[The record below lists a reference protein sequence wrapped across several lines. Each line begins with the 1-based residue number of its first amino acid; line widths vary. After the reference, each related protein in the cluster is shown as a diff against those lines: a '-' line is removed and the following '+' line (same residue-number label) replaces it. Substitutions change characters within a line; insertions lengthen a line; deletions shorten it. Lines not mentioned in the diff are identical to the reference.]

1 MFQDDRSSL
10 VRVGLVDRVRE
21 LATVREQ
28 IGHGRPVTLTGVGG
42 VGKTRLALRAAQ
54 ELRVFFPDGTWFVR
68 IDEIRHPALLAHG
81 VTAAMGVV
89 DQPGRAP
96 ADVLLDFLAGRKA
109 LLVLDGCEHLREA
122 VGELIGTLRKGAPGV
137 RFIATARQG
146 LAMPEEYRL
155 VVRPLPVPTEADCER
170 PVFHP
175 ADLRRLA
182 EVESVRL
189 FVLRAAEAVPGF
201 ALTAGNAPQVARL
214 CRRLDGIPFA
224 IELAAVRMR
233 EMPLEEVLGRLR
245 DRFAVLGAARPGL
258 PRHQTLRTAIGWSH
272 ELCTPAE
279 RLLWARL
286 SVFEGGFDADAASAV
301 CADERLPAGTVCAL
315 LAGLVDKSIL
325 YLGDHD
331 DGTRYRLL
339 DTVREYGLGWLRL
352 LGEEQLMRRRH
363 RDHYLVVARRADRD
377 WFGAHQFALYRG
389 LLADLGNFR
398 GALTYEGVGEADRRA
413 GLELAAALWP
423 LWIVRGLTR
432 EGRYHLERLL
442 ADEPPP
448 GPERAR
454 ARCHLA
460 WVAFARADV
469 EVACETAEVARAE
482 ALDHGD
488 HLLALRA
495 RVIACIAAGT
505 GGNLPGPAD
514 APPPVPGVSG
524 GGWKV
529 DGGSAR
535 PEADPQDDAREA
547 GPQGGAR
554 EVGPRDAVGEA
565 GRRDAVRRVGAR
577 DAARE
582 AAHVLSGTL
591 DDVLSARAGR
601 PDDLDPLLA
610 LGVIGLLLDRCG
622 ELDRAA
628 DLLVRAVELC
638 AGHGDL
644 WWWSHLDWILARV
657 ELRRD
662 RPEEASG
669 RARAALAVKLEF
681 QDAMGA
687 ALQLE
692 VLAAAAVALGGP
704 ARAARLHG
712 VAAAVLHTA
721 TTPGL
726 SILAL
731 GDIHDEAERAA
742 RDRLGDAAY
751 EHERDAGAV
760 LDQEAA
766 VAYALAPDARE
777 P

>member
-1 MFQDDRSSL
+1 MDRSKAVLLVGAGGITGGGFVGGVASREVTVFQDDRSLL

-28 IGHGRPVTLTGVGG
+28 IGHGRAVTLTGVGG

-54 ELRVFFPDGTWFVR
+54 ELRVSFPDGTWFVR

-89 DQPGRAP
+89 DQPGRSQ

-122 VGELIGTLRKGAPGV
+122 VGDLIGMLREGAPGV

-146 LAMPEEYRL
+146 LAMPDEYRL
-155 VVRPLPVPTEADCER
+155 VVRPLPVPGEADCER
-170 PVFHP
+170 LTFHP
-175 ADLRRLA
+175 SDLRRFA
-182 EVESVRL
+182 EIESVRL
-189 FVLRAAEAVPGF
+189 FTMRAAEAAPGF
-201 ALTAGNAPQVARL
+201 TLTAGNAGQVARL

-233 EMPLEEVLGRLR
+233 DMPLDEVLGRLR

-258 PRHQTLRTAIGWSH
+258 PRHQALRTAIGWSH
-272 ELCTPAE
+272 ELCAPAE

-286 SVFEGGFDADAASAV
+286 SVFEDGFDADAVRAV
-301 CADERLPAGTVCAL
+301 CADERLRADDVSAL

-352 LGEEQLMRRRH
+352 LGEEQRMRRRH
-363 RDHYLVVARRADRD
+363 RDHYLEVARRIDRD

-398 GALTYEGVGEADRRA
+398 TALAYEGMGEADRRA
-413 GLELAAALWP
+413 ALELAAALWP

-469 EVACETAEVARAE
+469 EVASETAEAARME
-482 ALDHGD
+482 AVDHGD

-495 RVIACIAAGT
+495 RVIACISIGT
-505 GGNLPGPAD
+505 GGNLA
-514 APPPVPGVSG
+514 APPAASAGV
-524 GGWKV
+524 
-529 DGGSAR
+529 
-535 PEADPQDDAREA
+535 A
-547 GPQGGAR
+547 G
-554 EVGPRDAVGEA
+554 V
-565 GRRDAVRRVGAR
+565 
-577 DAARE
+577 ARE
-582 AAHVLSGTL
+582 AALVLRGAL
-591 DDVLSARAGR
+591 DDVLAARAGR

-622 ELDRAA
+622 ELDQAA

-704 ARAARLHG
+704 VRAARLHG

-726 SILAL
+726 SVLTL
-731 GDIHDEAERAA
+731 GDIHDAAERAA
-742 RDRLGDAAY
+742 RDRLGDVAY
-751 EHERDAGAV
+751 ERERDAGAV
-760 LDQEAA
+760 LDREEA
-766 VAYALAPDARE
+766 VAYALAPDAPE
-777 P
+777 S

>member
-1 MFQDDRSSL
+1 MFQDDGSSL
-10 VRVGLVDRVRE
+10 VRVGLVDRERE

-28 IGHGRPVTLTGVGG
+28 IGSGRPVTLTGVGG

-54 ELRVFFPDGTWFVR
+54 ELRADFPDGSWFVR
-68 IDEIRHPALLAHG
+68 IDEIRHPALLTHG

-89 DQPGRAP
+89 DQPGRP
-96 ADVLLDFLAGRKA
+96 QADVLLDFLAQRKA
-109 LLVLDGCEHLREA
+109 LVVLDGCEHLREA
-122 VGELIGTLRKGAPGV
+122 VGELIGRLREGAPGV
-137 RFIATARQG
+137 RFIATARQA
-146 LAMPEEYRL
+146 LAMPDEYRL
-155 VVRPLPVPTEADCER
+155 VVRPLPVPSEADCER
-170 PVFHP
+170 VAFHP
-175 ADLRRLA
+175 ADLRRLGR
-182 EVESVRL
+182 VESVRL
-189 FVLRAAEAVPGF
+189 FALRAAEAAPGF
-201 ALTAGNAPQVARL
+201 TLTAGNAQQVARL

-233 EMPLEEVLGRLR
+233 EMPLDEVLGRLR

-272 ELCTPAE
+272 ELSTPTE

-286 SVFEGGFDADAASAV
+286 AVFDDGFDADAVRAV
-301 CADERLPAGTVCAL
+301 CADERLPVGEVSTL

-331 DGTRYRLL
+331 DGARYRLL

-352 LGEEQLMRRRH
+352 LGEEQRMRRRH
-363 RDHYLVVARRADRD
+363 RDHYLEVARRVDRD
-377 WFGAHQFALYRG
+377 WFGAHQFVLYRG

-398 GALTYEGVGEADRRA
+398 SALAYTGVGEADRRA
-413 GLELAAALWP
+413 ALELAAALWP

-432 EGRYHLERLL
+432 EGRYHLERVL

-469 EVACETAEVARAE
+469 EVASETAEAACVE

-488 HLLALRA
+488 RLLALRA
-495 RVIACIAAGT
+495 RMIACISVGT
-505 GGNLPGPAD
+505 SGHLSVVTPF
-514 APPPVPGVSG
+514 PVPGG
-524 GGWKV
+524 AAEAG
-529 DGGSAR
+529 
-535 PEADPQDDAREA
+535 ADPDE
-547 GPQGGAR
+547 
-554 EVGPRDAVGEA
+554 
-565 GRRDAVRRVGAR
+565 
-577 DAARE
+577 AARG
-582 AAHVLSGTL
+582 AAHLLNDTL
-591 DDVLSARAGR
+591 DDVLAARAGR

-662 RPEEASG
+662 RPVEASG

-704 ARAARLHG
+704 VRAARLHG

-726 SILAL
+726 SVLAL
-731 GDIHDEAERAA
+731 GDVHDEAERAA
-742 RDRLGDAAY
+742 RDRLGDVVY
-751 EHERDAGAV
+751 ERERDAGAV
-760 LDQEAA
+760 LELDDAI
-766 VAYALAPDARE
+766 AYALAPDIPPPDPARTR
-777 P
+777 

>member
-1 MFQDDRSSL
+1 MFQDDRSLL

-28 IGHGRPVTLTGVGG
+28 IGHGRAVTLTGVGG

-54 ELRVFFPDGTWFVR
+54 ELRVSFPDGTWFVR

-89 DQPGRAP
+89 DQPGRSQ

-122 VGELIGTLRKGAPGV
+122 VGDLIGMLREGAPGV

-146 LAMPEEYRL
+146 LAMPDEYRL
-155 VVRPLPVPTEADCER
+155 VVRPLPVPGEADCER
-170 PVFHP
+170 LTFHP
-175 ADLRRLA
+175 SDLRRFA
-182 EVESVRL
+182 EIESVRL
-189 FVLRAAEAVPGF
+189 FTMRAAEAAPGF
-201 ALTAGNAPQVARL
+201 TLTAGNAGQVARL

-233 EMPLEEVLGRLR
+233 DMPLDEVLGRLR

-258 PRHQTLRTAIGWSH
+258 PRHQALRTAIGWSH
-272 ELCTPAE
+272 ELCAPAE

-286 SVFEGGFDADAASAV
+286 SVFEDGFDADAVRAV
-301 CADERLPAGTVCAL
+301 CADERLRADDVSAL

-352 LGEEQLMRRRH
+352 LGEEQRMRRRH
-363 RDHYLVVARRADRD
+363 RDHYLEVARRIDRD

-398 GALTYEGVGEADRRA
+398 TALAYEGMGEADRRA
-413 GLELAAALWP
+413 ALELAAALWP

-469 EVACETAEVARAE
+469 EVASETAEAARME
-482 ALDHGD
+482 AVDHGD

-495 RVIACIAAGT
+495 RVIACISIGT
-505 GGNLPGPAD
+505 GGNLA
-514 APPPVPGVSG
+514 APPAASAGV
-524 GGWKV
+524 
-529 DGGSAR
+529 
-535 PEADPQDDAREA
+535 A
-547 GPQGGAR
+547 G
-554 EVGPRDAVGEA
+554 V
-565 GRRDAVRRVGAR
+565 
-577 DAARE
+577 ARE
-582 AAHVLSGTL
+582 AALVLRGAL
-591 DDVLSARAGR
+591 DDVLAARAGR

-622 ELDRAA
+622 ELDQAA

-704 ARAARLHG
+704 VRAARLHG

-726 SILAL
+726 SVLTL
-731 GDIHDEAERAA
+731 GDIHDAAERAA
-742 RDRLGDAAY
+742 RDRLGDVAY
-751 EHERDAGAV
+751 ERERDAGAV
-760 LDQEAA
+760 LDREEA
-766 VAYALAPDARE
+766 VAYALAPDAPE
-777 P
+777 S

>member
-1 MFQDDRSSL
+1 MTVFQDDRSML
-10 VRVGLVDRVRE
+10 VRVGLVDRERE

-54 ELRVFFPDGTWFVR
+54 ELRAAFPDGAWFVR

-89 DQPGRAP
+89 DQPGRSQAE
-96 ADVLLDFLAGRKA
+96 VLLGFLAARRA
-109 LLVLDGCEHLREA
+109 LVVLDGCEHLREA
-122 VGELIGTLRKGAPGV
+122 VGDLVGMLREGAPDV
-137 RFIATARQG
+137 RFIATARQA
-146 LAMPEEYRL
+146 LAMPGEYRL
-155 VVRPLPVPTEADCER
+155 VVRPLPVPAEADCER
-170 PVFHP
+170 LTFHP
-175 ADLRRLA
+175 ADLRRLSRI
-182 EVESVRL
+182 ESVRL
-189 FVLRAAEAVPGF
+189 FAVRAAEAAPGF
-201 ALTAGNAPQVARL
+201 ALTARNAAQVARL

-233 EMPLEEVLGRLR
+233 EMPLDEVLGRLH

-286 SVFEGGFDADAASAV
+286 SVFEDGFDGDAVGAV
-301 CADERLPAGTVCAL
+301 CADDRLPAGDVPAL
-315 LAGLVDKSIL
+315 LARLVDKSIL

-339 DTVREYGLGWLRL
+339 GTVREYGLGWLRL
-352 LGEEQLMRRRH
+352 LGEERRMRRRH
-363 RDHYLVVARRADRD
+363 RDHYLEVARRVDRD
-377 WFGAHQFALYRG
+377 WFGAHQFVLYRE
-389 LLADLGNFR
+389 LLADLGNYR
-398 GALTYEGVGEADRRA
+398 AALAYDGAGEADRRA
-413 GLELAAALWP
+413 ALDLAAALWP

-432 EGRYHLERLL
+432 EGRYHLERVL
-442 ADEPPP
+442 ADDPPP

-469 EVACETAEVARAE
+469 ETACATAEAARRE
-482 ALDHGD
+482 ALDHD
-488 HLLALRA
+488 DQLLALRA
-495 RVIACIAAGT
+495 RMIACVALGTSGTLPGEAHASETSPGGSGGIGTFSGEAVGGGT
-505 GGNLPGPAD
+505 GARGAGGQEGSDALGNRGREPRPA
-514 APPPVPGVSG
+514 SG
-524 GGWKV
+524 DV
-529 DGGSAR
+529 
-535 PEADPQDDAREA
+535 
-547 GPQGGAR
+547 
-554 EVGPRDAVGEA
+554 
-565 GRRDAVRRVGAR
+565 
-577 DAARE
+577 ARE
-582 AAHVLSGTL
+582 AALVLTETL
-591 DDVLSARAGR
+591 DAILASRAGR

-622 ELDRAA
+622 ELDQAA

-657 ELRRD
+657 ELRRN
-662 RPEEASG
+662 RPAEASG
-669 RARAALAVKLEF
+669 RARTALAIKLEF

-704 ARAARLHG
+704 VRAARLHG
-712 VAAAVLHTA
+712 VAASVLRTA

-726 SILAL
+726 SLLAL
-731 GDIHDEAERAA
+731 GDVHAEAERAA
-742 RDRLGDAAY
+742 RERLGDASY
-751 EHERDAGAV
+751 ERERDAGAV
-760 LDQEAA
+760 LDEETAI
-766 VAYALAPDARE
+766 AYALGPDDRE
-777 P
+777 S

>member
-1 MFQDDRSSL
+1 MTVFQDDRSLL
-10 VRVGLVDRVRE
+10 VRVGLVDRERE

-54 ELRVFFPDGTWFVR
+54 ELRAGFPDGTWFVR

-81 VTAAMGVV
+81 VTAAMRVV
-89 DQPGRAP
+89 DQPGRSQV
-96 ADVLLDFLAGRKA
+96 DVLLGFLSARRA
-109 LLVLDGCEHLREA
+109 LVVLDGCEHLREA
-122 VGELIGTLRKGAPGV
+122 VGELIGTLREGAPGV

-146 LAMPEEYRL
+146 LAMPGEYRL
-155 VVRPLPVPTEADCER
+155 VVRPLPVPAEADCER
-170 PVFHP
+170 LAFHP
-175 ADLRRLA
+175 GDLRRLA
-182 EVESVRL
+182 RIESVRL
-189 FVLRAAEAVPGF
+189 FALRAAEAAPGF
-201 ALTAGNAPQVARL
+201 TLTAGNAPQVARL

-233 EMPLEEVLGRLR
+233 EMPLDEVLGRLR

-272 ELCTPAE
+272 ELCTPTE

-286 SVFEGGFDADAASAV
+286 SVFEDGFDADAVRAV
-301 CADERLPAGTVCAL
+301 CADERLSADEVPAL

-339 DTVREYGLGWLRL
+339 GTVREYGLGWLRL
-352 LGEEQLMRRRH
+352 LGEERRMRRRH
-363 RDHYLVVARRADRD
+363 RDHYLEVARRVDRD

-389 LLADLGNFR
+389 LLADLGNYR
-398 GALTYEGVGEADRRA
+398 TALAYDGSGEADRRA
-413 GLELAAALWP
+413 ALELAAALWP

-432 EGRYHLERLL
+432 EGRHHLERLL

-469 EVACETAEVARAE
+469 EAACEAAEAARAE
-482 ALDHGD
+482 ALDHD
-488 HLLALRA
+488 DQLLALRA
-495 RVIACIAAGT
+495 RTIACVARGT
-505 GGNLPGPAD
+505 SGTLPG
-514 APPPVPGVSG
+514 
-524 GGWKV
+524 
-529 DGGSAR
+529 GSLASS
-535 PEADPQDDAREA
+535 
-547 GPQGGAR
+547 
-554 EVGPRDAVGEA
+554 PRDAGT
-565 GRRDAVRRVGAR
+565 RDV
-577 DAARE
+577 ARE
-582 AAHVLSGTL
+582 AALVLTETL
-591 DDVLSARAGR
+591 DHILATRAGR

-622 ELDRAA
+622 ELDQAA

-657 ELRRD
+657 ELRRG
-662 RPEEASG
+662 RPAEASG
-669 RARAALAVKLEF
+669 RARTALAIKLEF

-704 ARAARLHG
+704 GRAARLHG
-712 VAAAVLHTA
+712 VASAMLRTA

-726 SILAL
+726 SLLAL
-731 GDIHDEAERAA
+731 GDIHAEAERAA
-742 RDRLGDAAY
+742 RTGLGDAAY
-751 EHERDAGAV
+751 EREREAGA
-760 LDQEAA
+760 LLEQEAA
-766 VAYALAPDARE
+766 IAYALAADAAEPPTDPAEPDSAEAADGSALAPDGSE

>member
-28 IGHGRPVTLTGVGG
+28 IGHGRAVTLTGVGG

-54 ELRVFFPDGTWFVR
+54 ELRVSFPDGTWFVR

-89 DQPGRAP
+89 DQPGRSQ

-122 VGELIGTLRKGAPGV
+122 VGDLIGTLREGAPAV
-137 RFIATARQG
+137 RFIATARQA
-146 LAMPEEYRL
+146 LALPSEYRL
-155 VVRPLPVPTEADCER
+155 VVRPLPVPPEADCER
-170 PVFHP
+170 MPFHP

-182 EVESVRL
+182 EIESVRL
-189 FVLRAAEAVPGF
+189 FAMRAAEAAPGF
-201 ALTAGNAPQVARL
+201 TLTAGNARQVARL

-233 EMPLEEVLGRLR
+233 EMPLDEVLGRLR

-272 ELCTPAE
+272 ELCTPTE

-286 SVFEGGFDADAASAV
+286 SVFEGGFDADAVRAV
-301 CADERLPAGTVCAL
+301 CADERLPARDVSGL

-331 DGTRYRLL
+331 DGMRYRLL

-352 LGEEQLMRRRH
+352 LGEEQRMRRRH
-363 RDHYLVVARRADRD
+363 RDHFLEVARRIDRD
-377 WFGAHQFALYRG
+377 WFGAHQFVLYRG

-398 GALTYEGVGEADRRA
+398 AALAFEGVGEADRRA
-413 GLELAAALWP
+413 ALELAAALWP

-469 EVACETAEVARAE
+469 EVASETAEAARVE

-495 RVIACIAAGT
+495 RVIACVSVGT
-505 GGNLPGPAD
+505 GGNLPSSLVAPRPA
-514 APPPVPGVSG
+514 P
-524 GGWKV
+524 
-529 DGGSAR
+529 
-535 PEADPQDDAREA
+535 DDARGADDADEA
-547 GPQGGAR
+547 CGAGDVRGAGGAEGVCCGDVAGGEGR
-554 EVGPRDAVGEA
+554 GAGDGGKRGSRDV
-565 GRRDAVRRVGAR
+565 
-577 DAARE
+577 ARE
-582 AAHVLSGTL
+582 AALVLSGAL
-591 DDVLSARAGR
+591 DDVLAARAGR

-681 QDAMGA
+681 QDTMGA

-704 ARAARLHG
+704 VRAARLHG

-742 RDRLGDAAY
+742 RARLGDVAY
-751 EHERDAGAV
+751 ERERDAGAV

-766 VAYALAPDARE
+766 VAYALAPDMPE
-777 P
+777 S